1 MWPPPATAFSSEF
14 EFGSGVWLRRTP
26 LILVLVT
33 SPLFHLPEPAYW
45 EVRLGKHNIRQKEPT
60 ERTHQVAKLF
70 HIKNYRAY
78 DNDLAILKL
87 EEKVEPNEYIRPICL
102 PSNEH
107 FDFSNSECE
116 SHNQFKPSDHFQ
128 ILNRHLWSSR
138 LCLRL
143 GSKRL
148 QLSASRDSFCSAA
161 LILASLSLSHWADKR
176 GTDLLQK
183 VKANVYDNLG
193 KLSRLEVDFRNG
205 KVLLVT
211 SFGSP
216 DRLSPGLL
224 SEVQNRDQKLASVR
238 WQ

>member
-1 MWPPPATAFSSEF
+1 MSSVGVETTTVECF
-14 EFGSGVWLRRTP
+14 PRLLLFCCFNFGL
-26 LILVLVT
+26 
-33 SPLFHLPEPAYW
+33 
-45 EVRLGKHNIRQKEPT
+45 
-60 ERTHQVAKLF
+60 
-70 HIKNYRAY
+70 
-78 DNDLAILKL
+78 
-87 EEKVEPNEYIRPICL
+87 
-102 PSNEH
+102 
-107 FDFSNSECE
+107 
-116 SHNQFKPSDHFQ
+116 
-128 ILNRHLWSSR
+128 
-138 LCLRL
+138 
-143 GSKRL
+143 
-148 QLSASRDSFCSAA
+148 
-161 LILASLSLSHWADKR
+161 SLSLSHWADKR